1 MLLRSVRLV
10 GAPDPRRARDVLL
23 LGGRVA
29 AVADA
34 GGLVPRGPDGA
45 ALPVLDGAGAAL
57 LPGLVD
63 AHVHLADWA
72 ADRRRPDVS
81 GARSPEEAAAV
92 LAAADAGRERR
103 DDVLVGRGFRDGL
116 WPTSPRAHHLDAA
129 LPGRA
134 VVVASQ
140 DLHSAWCSTEAARR
154 FGLGEGCSGLLVEGA
169 AMALLGD
176 AGAVPPEVGD
186 AWVLGAAQ
194 DAAARGT
201 TALVDLQRAPV
212 EDWARRAGVVRPAAD
227 GAVPGVMAALR
238 VAVGVWREHLD
249 AVLAAGVG
257 SGDLLLG
264 VHDPVAADRV
274 RLGPLKLFVDGSLGT
289 RTAWC
294 SCAYARTGVGGREST
309 GVGGRE
315 SNGVGGRE
323 SNGPG
328 GVEPRD
334 HHGMLLL
341 PPDELEVLLRR
352 ATSAGLV
359 TAVHA
364 IGDAGVRAALDAYE
378 AAGCR
383 GRVEH
388 AQQVLADDLPRFAA
402 LGVTASVQPRHAVDD
417 RDLADLHWAGA
428 TDRAFPYAD
437 LLAAG
442 ADVVLGSDAPVAPLD
457 PWDALACALH
467 RTLDGRGAWHP
478 EQHLTLAQALAAS
491 CGGRSH
497 VRVGDVADLVLLAED
512 PADVLAARGPAALRE
527 PEVLGTLVGGRWTH
541 RASALRG

>member
-1 MLLRSVRLV
+1 MRGVDGMLLRSVRLV

-34 GGLVPRGPDGA
+34 GALAPRGLDGA

-81 GARSPEEAAAV
+81 GARTPEEAAAL
-92 LAAADAGRERR
+92 LAAADAERGRR

-154 FGLGEGCSGLLVEGA
+154 FGLGEDCSGLLVEGA

-212 EDWARRAGVVRPAAD
+212 EDWARRAGAARPAAD
-227 GAVPGVMAALR
+227 GAEPGAGPALR

-249 AVLAAGVG
+249 GVLAAGLR
-257 SGDLLLG
+257 SGDPLPG
-264 VHDPVAADRV
+264 VDDPVAADRV

-294 SCAYARTGVGGREST
+294 SCAYARTRVGGREST
-309 GVGGRE
+309 GL
-315 SNGVGGRE
+315 
-323 SNGPG
+323 G

-378 AAGCR
+378 AAGCP

-388 AQQVLADDLPRFAA
+388 AQQVLAEDLPRFAA

-428 TDRAFPYAD
+428 TDRAFPYAA

-457 PWDALACALH
+457 PWDALASALH

-497 VRVGDVADLVLLAED
+497 VRVGDAADLVLLAED
-512 PADVLAARGPAALRE
+512 PADVLAERGPAALRE

-541 RASALRG
+541 RATALRG

>member
-1 MLLRSVRLV
+1 MDVRREDGMLLRSVRLA
-10 GAPDPRRARDVLL
+10 GAPDPRRPRDVLVER
-23 LGGRVA
+23 GRVV

-34 GGLVPRGPDGA
+34 GTLAPRAASGA
-45 ALPVLDGAGAAL
+45 ALPVVDAAGAAL

-72 ADRRRPDVS
+72 ADGRRPDVS
-81 GARSPEEAAAV
+81 AATSPQEAAQM
-92 LAAADAGRERR
+92 LAAADAGRGRR

-116 WPTSPRAHHLDAA
+116 WAQAPRAEHLDAA

-154 FGLGEGCSGLLVEGA
+154 FRVAERSGAAGPTGLVVEGA

-186 AWVLGAAQ
+186 AWTLGATQ
-194 DAAARGT
+194 EAAARGT
-201 TALVDLQRAPV
+201 TAVVDLQRAPV
-212 EDWARRAGVVRPAAD
+212 EDWVRRAGVARPSAD
-227 GAVPGVMAALR
+227 GAEPGTGPALR
-238 VAVGVWREHLD
+238 VAVGVWREHLEG
-249 AVLAAGVG
+249 VLAAGLR
-257 SGDLLLG
+257 SGDRLPG
-264 VHDPVAADRV
+264 VTDPVAADRV
-274 RLGPLKLFVDGSLGT
+274 RLGPLKAFVDGSLGT
-289 RTAWC
+289 RTAYC
-294 SCAYARTGVGGREST
+294 SSAYAGAT
-309 GVGGRE
+309 
-315 SNGVGGRE
+315 
-323 SNGPG
+323 PG
-328 GVEPRD
+328 AGT
-334 HHGMLLL
+334 HGMLLL
-341 PPDELEVLLRR
+341 PAGELEGLLRR
-352 ATSAGLV
+352 ATSAGLT

-364 IGDAGVRAALDAYE
+364 IGDVGVRTALDAHE
-378 AAGCR
+378 AAGCG

-388 AQQVLADDLPRFAA
+388 AQQVLPEDLPRFAA

-428 TDRAFPYAD
+428 TSRAFPYAA

-457 PWDALACALH
+457 PWDAVASAVH
-467 RTLDGRGAWHP
+467 RTLDDRGAWHP

-497 VRVGDVADLVLLAED
+497 VRVGDVADLALLAED
-512 PADVLAARGPAALRE
+512 PADLLARGGPGALRS
-527 PEVLGTLVGGRWTH
+527 PDVLGTLVGGRWTH
-541 RASALRG
+541 RSAKLRR